1 MKHPWQALFMAGAA
15 TLCLNVTAQGAER
28 TAAPAQT
35 AAVSPVMAPQT
46 QTELYLNVVEGLIR
60 QERYGAAIA
69 FLDAVKGQDV
79 GARYALLRGNAL
91 LGLHRPEEALAAFA
105 GLDNTPLAAQGW
117 NGKGRV
123 AAASKQWLDAAA
135 NFREAVRDEPSNPDF
150 LNNLAFADM
159 HLQQNGESAAYLR
172 EAWELKPDSSL
183 IRNNLLI
190 ALTLSGAHEEAD
202 AILEKVESADERDHV
217 RAIID
222 SAINANHLATD
233 GTP

>member
-1 MKHPWQALFMAGAA
+1 MKHLLPVLFLAIVAA
-15 TLCLNVTAQGAER
+15 SAAEGAER
-28 TAAPAQT
+28 PAAPAAP
-35 AAVSPVMAPQT
+35 AAVSPAMAPQT
-46 QTELYLNVVEGLIR
+46 QAELYLNVIESLIR

-69 FLDAVKGQDV
+69 FLDAVKGRDV

-91 LGLHRPEEALAAFA
+91 LGLNRREEALAAFT

-123 AAASKQWLDAAA
+123 AAAGKQWLDAVA
-135 NFREAVRDEPSNPDF
+135 NFREAVRAEPSNPDF

-159 HLQQNGESAAYLR
+159 HLDQSGESAAYLR

-190 ALTLSGAHEEAD
+190 ALTLSGNHEEAD
-202 AILEKVESADERDHV
+202 AILNKVKSADEREQV
-217 RAIID
+217 RAVID
-222 SAINANHLATD
+222 GAITANRLARD